1 MTTPQLELKGITKQY
16 PGTLANDRV
25 DLRIL
30 PGEVHA
36 LLGENG
42 AGKSTLVKI
51 IYGVVKADAGEMLWE
66 GRPVT
71 VANPGEARALGV
83 GMVFQHFNL
92 FETLTVAENIL
103 LGLDGTHE
111 LRKLSEEIADVSE
124 RYGLPIN
131 PHQHIHALSVGERQ
145 RVEIIRCLL
154 QNPRVLIMDEP
165 TSVLTPQEVDKLFVT
180 LKRLASEG
188 CSILYISHKLDEI
201 RELCDAATVLR
212 GGRVTAHCNPREE
225 TPKSLAE
232 MMIGSELPVC
242 KRTQTGALG
251 KDRLVVSGLN
261 LTSPDPHGTS
271 LKNVRFAVRA
281 GEIFGIAGVAGN
293 GQKELLAALNGEIRA
308 TPSDVVKLNGTA
320 VASLGPSERRAM
332 GLAFVPEERL
342 GRGTVPDMSLTKN
355 ALLTGFQK
363 DMLSNGF
370 IRYDVVEDYAGT
382 VRERFDVRSPGTY
395 AEARSLS
402 GGNLQKFIIGREVMQ
417 NPGLLVL
424 GHPTW
429 GVDVGAAT
437 TIHQA
442 LIDLATEG
450 TSIVVVSEDLDEL
463 FEICDTIAVIAEGR
477 LSPARPVADTSVEE
491 VGVWMSGQF
500 QVAEG
505 EAGHAA

>member
-1 MTTPQLELKGITKQY
+1 MTTPQLELKGISKQY
-16 PGTLANDRV
+16 PGTLANDNV
-25 DLRIL
+25 DLVVL

-51 IYGVVKADAGEMLWE
+51 IYGVVKASAGDMFWE
-66 GRPVT
+66 GNKVS
-71 VANPGEARALGV
+71 VGNPGEARTLGV

-92 FETLTVAENIL
+92 FETLTVAENIS
-103 LGLDGTHE
+103 LGLDENHDLNT
-111 LRKLSEEIADVSE
+111 LSGEIAEISE

-145 RVEIIRCLL
+145 RVEIIRCLV
-154 QNPRVLIMDEP
+154 QNPKVLIMDEP
-165 TSVLTPQEVDKLFVT
+165 TSVLTPQEVARLFVT

-188 CSILYISHKLDEI
+188 VSILYISHKLDEI
-201 RELCDAATVLR
+201 MELCDAATVLR
-212 GGRVTAHCNPREE
+212 MGKVTAHCKPRDE

-242 KRTQTGALG
+242 KRDGEANLG
-251 KDRLVVSGLN
+251 DNRLVVNKLS
-261 LTSPDPHGTS
+261 TVSPDPHGTNLNELS
-271 LKNVRFAVRA
+271 FSVRR

-293 GQKELLAALNGEIRA
+293 GQKELLASLNGELISSSA
-308 TPSDVVKLNGTA
+308 NMISLNGEEMGDK
-320 VASLGPSERRAM
+320 GPTHRRER

-342 GRGTVPDMSLTKN
+342 GRGTVPEMSLTMN
-355 ALLTGFQK
+355 TLLTAYQRN
-363 DMLSNGF
+363 MLSNGVF
-370 IRYDVVEDYAGT
+370 IRYDEMEKYAQDISK
-382 VRERFDVRSPGTY
+382 RFDVRSAGTH

-417 NPGLLVL
+417 TPDLLVL

-442 LIDLATEG
+442 LIDLATAG
-450 TSIVVVSEDLDEL
+450 SSIVVVSEDLDEL

-477 LSPARPVADTSVEE
+477 LSPARPVAETNVEE
-491 VGVWMSGQF
+491 VGLWMSGQF
-500 QVAEG
+500 G
-505 EAGHAA
+505 EQETSDAA